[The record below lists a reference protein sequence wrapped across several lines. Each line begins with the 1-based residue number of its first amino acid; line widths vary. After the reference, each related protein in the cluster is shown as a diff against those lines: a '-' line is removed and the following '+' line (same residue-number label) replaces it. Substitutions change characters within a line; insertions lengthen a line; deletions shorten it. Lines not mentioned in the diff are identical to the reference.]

1 MKKYLWKENNTFGD
15 PPLLYAAGASIAAW
29 NLCEIAM
36 LGLLQQFIKSHN
48 AISSKV
54 YALLG
59 NSSRSD
65 LLEFCASQSE
75 KSIKELTYAFIK
87 HYTICLQNRNLVAHA
102 MYLRELPDSR
112 HVLKKFPK
120 HSIEKVNTFDVDEKA
135 MLEIANGCYETY
147 IFGVQIADCL
157 VANPNVINGGPLLH
171 HMLSPL
177 PKIPPQPTCV
187 EARPQPDQNN
197 GQPQPLSFE
206 Q

>member
-1 MKKYLWKENNTFGD
+1 MKQYLWKENNTFGD

-59 NSSRSD
+59 NNSRSE
-65 LLEFCASQSE
+65 LLEFCSSQSE

-87 HYTICLQNRNLVAHA
+87 HYTICLQNRNTIAHA
-102 MYLRELPDSR
+102 MYLREKPGGG

-120 HSIEKVNTFDVDEKA
+120 FSVEKINTFDVDDRQCLKSPMGA
-135 MLEIANGCYETY
+135 MKPTYLECGLQTVLPSI
-147 IFGVQIADCL
+147 QI
-157 VANPNVINGGPLLH
+157 LLLAASCCIIRSYH
-171 HMLSPL
+171 CQKYLHN
-177 PKIPPQPTCV
+177 
-187 EARPQPDQNN
+187 QNA
-197 GQPQPLSFE
+197 
-206 Q
+206 